1 MSSVGGLLGTAGGAN
16 GTGFASPT
24 GSTIQTPVTD
34 AQAQTAYQGVQN
46 SLQGQQSL
54 LTALQGQNG
63 IQNQSQVYNKLQNI
77 ANGQGPNPAQT
88 MLNQATGANTANQ
101 AALMAGQ
108 RGASQNTGMI
118 ARQAAMQGAANQQNA
133 AGQGA
138 TMQANQSLNA
148 LGQMQGSANTMA
160 GQQIGATQN
169 LTQAQQNEQA
179 NLLNAIAGQN
189 NANVGMQSNINN
201 NNAALAGIN
210 MQGQQNLMGG
220 MMQGVGS
227 LTGMMGAA
235 GGQVTD
241 KGFKRKMADGGDV
254 DSTPVDAAPNSNDNM
269 PSAPESS
276 PAPADPGTP
285 APMQTTGV
293 NVSAGP
299 NIGSTNI
306 PTISNAFQSKSGGG
320 GGGGMSSLLG
330 LAAMMAEGGRVGYD
344 SGGYVGVGVSGG
356 PNIGSTSIPTI
367 QNAFNFKWKKSDKK
381 PQSSLGQMVAGGAGD
396 SGGSADPNQDPN
408 APRTINPGV
417 DNTGGMSPGAE
428 MGNAPNPIGSQDNS
442 MSLMAAEG
450 GKVPALVS
458 PGERYLP
465 PKEVKAVAA
474 GKKSPMEAGQKV
486 PGTPK
491 VGGAV
496 NSYANDTVPADL
508 DEGGI
513 VIPRSITQGPNAHW
527 NAMRFV
533 HKTLKESKNKA
544 K

>member
-1 MSSVGGLLGTAGGAN
+1 MASVGGLLGTAGGAN

-63 IQNQSQVYNKLQNI
+63 IQNQSQVYNQLQNI
-77 ANGQGPNPAQT
+77 ANGQGPNPAQA

-169 LTQAQQNEQA
+169 LTQSQQNEQA

-220 MMQGVGS
+220 MMQGGGAMS
-227 LTGMMGAA
+227 GMMGAA
-235 GGQVTD
+235 GGQVTN

-269 PSAPESS
+269 PSAPENS
-276 PAPADPGTP
+276 PAPTADPGTP
-285 APMQTTGV
+285 APMQATGV

-344 SGGYVGVGVSGG
+344 GGGYVGVNAGGG

-367 QNAFNFKWKKSDKK
+367 QNAFNFNWKKSAKK

-465 PKEVKAVAA
+465 PEEVNKVMK
-474 GKKSPMEAGQKV
+474 GQKSPLQAGEKIPGKPKHPGNDYRNDVV
-486 PGTPK
+486 PK
-491 VGGAV
+491 
-496 NSYANDTVPADL
+496 DL
-508 DEGGI
+508 DEGGF
-513 VIPRSITQGPNAHW
+513 VIPNKILQGPNSHW
-527 NAMRFV
+527 EAMKFI
-533 HKTLKESKNKA
+533 KQNYKGKK
-544 K
+544 